1 MSNDKKSNALALV
14 PSISPR
20 NHLVPANANA
30 SPCNALARSVS
41 ISNNLEPI
49 FTKSPITLSVTGDV
63 SFTVDNKNKYFA
75 YVDPT
80 KRCLSINNLSS
91 LSSVSSNPDIIVRE
105 INTAL
110 GDSSD
115 QSLLTTAVI
124 SDELKVFKIYRAKVV
139 TKGGKQMIKLSL
151 SNKELNA
158 NGNYAEETLQE
169 IKDKTVYKDVVFTML
184 NVNFPVSIS
193 SISST
198 INALDDRVSVT
209 RAGPDSNWYR
219 AGLPQQPYGGRI
231 WINTPDI
238 PFANAFI
245 NGFIVNPF
253 ILGEWSEST
262 RTLRIW
268 LRRGDDDPRRPAR
281 AFRWRRN
288 ECRIPLGFRPG
299 VIDGFRERINFS
311 NCDGF
316 LCVGINDISRGQ
328 CGDPIGDFALR
339 SCSSGTEIQQFN
351 FVRVI
356 EERDGSWRLLSTS
369 PWR

>member
-1 MSNDKKSNALALV
+1 MSNDKKSNALA
-14 PSISPR
+14 
-20 NHLVPANANA
+20 LVPANANA

-63 SFTVDNKNKYFA
+63 SFTVNNKNKYFA

-80 KRCLSINNLSS
+80 KRCLSINKLSS

-193 SISST
+193 ST
-198 INALDDRVSVT
+198 INAPDDRVSV
-209 RAGPDSNWYR
+209 RRDDPNSNWWR
-219 AGLPQQPYGGRI
+219 AGLPEQPYGGRI

-238 PFANAFI
+238 PFANALI
-245 NGFIVNPF
+245 NGFIFNHF

-268 LRRGDDDPRRPAR
+268 LRSGDNAPNRPSR
-281 AFRWRRN
+281 AYRWRQN

-316 LCVGINDISRGQ
+316 LCVGINDISTGQ
-328 CGDPIGDFALR
+328 CGTPTEANNYTR
-339 SCSSGTEIQQFN
+339 SCSSGTPNQQSN
-351 FVRVI
+351 FVRII
-356 EERDGSWRLLSTS
+356 EERDGNWGLLS
-369 PWR
+369 